1 MSSDSKSK
9 VLFVAHVP
17 PPNHGAAIVGERV
30 LSIISKIYDC
40 KLLRLSNSKSISSM
54 GKGGSL
60 SNLIFILTLYL
71 KTLVYLTLKR
81 PKIIYFTPSLSGF
94 AFLRDLPLLVLF
106 YIYLFFSKSRI
117 ICHVHMRPLFLMR
130 NSVFMTAWCFLSR
143 RFEVI
148 LLSKSLRYDFSKK
161 FNPKKLHLLSN
172 TSQVKH
178 DKNDSLKDRQ
188 SILYIGHIMESKG
201 AIRLLALAQKFS
213 SKNITFHFAGEFGG
227 ADDKEK
233 FFNLMEHLPEGL
245 VYYHGP
251 VSGEQKV
258 RLFNSADLLALP
270 SFSEAQPLTII
281 EAFSCGLPVVATRTG
296 GVVDMLDNSTGRCVE
311 FDNFESAI
319 IEVLGLGK
327 GSFEQRCLDKYSR
340 CFSESKFISECLNIF
355 KAN

>member
-1 MSSDSKSK
+1 MSSNSKSN

-30 LSIISKIYDC
+30 LSIISKIYDY
-40 KLLRLSNSKSISSM
+40 KLLRLSNSKSISNM
-54 GKGGSL
+54 GKGRTL
-60 SNLIFILTLYL
+60 SNLIFVLALYL
-71 KTLVYLTLKR
+71 KTFLYLMFYR
-81 PKIIYFTPSLSGF
+81 PNIIYITPSLNGF
-94 AFLRDLPLLVLF
+94 AFLRDLPLLVFF
-106 YIYLFFSKSRI
+106 YIYLLFSKSKV
-117 ICHVHMRPLFLMR
+117 ICHVHMRPLFLMES
-130 NSVFMTAWCFLSR
+130 SVLMTAWCFLSSK
-143 RFEVI
+143 FEVI
-148 LLSKSLRYDFSKK
+148 LLSKSLRNDFSKK
-161 FNPKKLHLLSN
+161 FNPKKLHFLSN

-178 DKNDSLKDRQ
+178 DKDESFKDRK
-188 SILYIGHIMESKG
+188 SILYVGHIMESKG
-201 AIRLLALAQKFS
+201 AIRLLTLAQNFS
-213 SKNITFHFAGEFGG
+213 SKNVIFHFAGEFGG
-227 ADDKEK
+227 EADRAK

-296 GVVDMLDNSTGRCVE
+296 GVADMLDNSTGRCVE
-311 FDNFESAI
+311 FDKFESAI

-327 GSFEQRCLDKYSR
+327 GSFEQHCLNKYSR

>member
-54 GKGGSL
+54 GKGRTL
-60 SNLIFILTLYL
+60 SNVIFVLALYL
-71 KTLVYLTLKR
+71 KTFFYLIFYR
-81 PKIIYFTPSLSGF
+81 PKIIYITPSLSGF

-106 YIYLFFSKSRI
+106 YIYLFFSKSKVL
-117 ICHVHMRPLFLMR
+117 CHVHMRPLLLMD
-130 NSVFMTAWCFLSR
+130 SSILMTAWCFLSIK
-143 RFEVI
+143 FEVI
-148 LLSKSLRYDFSKK
+148 LLSKSLRNDFSKN

-172 TSQVKH
+172 TSQVKY
-178 DKNDSLKDRQ
+178 DKNESLKGRQ

-213 SKNITFHFAGEFGG
+213 SKNVTFHFAGEFGG
-227 ADDKEK
+227 EADRAK

-296 GVVDMLDNSTGRCVE
+296 GVVDMLDNSIGRCVE

-327 GSFEQRCLDKYSR
+327 GNFEQRCLNKYSR

>member
-1 MSSDSKSK
+1 MGNNSKSN

-17 PPNHGAAIVGERV
+17 PPNHGAAIVGGRV
-30 LSIISKIYDC
+30 LSIISKIYDY

-54 GKGGSL
+54 GKGRTL
-60 SNLIFILTLYL
+60 SNVIFVLTLYL
-71 KTLVYLTLKR
+71 KTFLYLMFYR
-81 PKIIYFTPSLSGF
+81 PKVIYITPSLSGF
-94 AFLRDLPLLVLF
+94 AFLRDLPLLLFF
-106 YIYLFFSKSRI
+106 YIYLLFSKSKVL
-117 ICHVHMRPLFLMR
+117 CHVHMRPLFLMDS
-130 NSVFMTAWCFLSR
+130 SVLMTAWCALSSK
-143 RFEVI
+143 FEVI
-148 LLSKSLRYDFSKK
+148 LLSKSLRNDFSKK
-161 FNPKKLHLLSN
+161 FNPKKLHFLSN

-178 DKNDSLKDRQ
+178 DKNESFKDRK
-188 SILYIGHIMESKG
+188 SVLYIGHIMESKG
-201 AIRLLALAQKFS
+201 AIRLLALAQNFS
-213 SKNITFHFAGEFGG
+213 SKNVTFHFAGEFGG
-227 ADDKEK
+227 EADRAK

-251 VSGEQKV
+251 VSGEQKA

-311 FDNFESAI
+311 FDKFESAI

-327 GSFEQRCLDKYSR
+327 GSFEQHCLNKYSR